1 MSEKNTAG
9 KKVHT
14 LTLEAQKKPSV
25 SNEQKM
31 EQGKIEIMKVV
42 EGVLVRKS
50 WPSSSS
56 GAKRRATSRPAS

>member
-42 EGVLVRKS
+42 EGVQ
-50 WPSSSS
+50 
-56 GAKRRATSRPAS
+56 GAEKQQLPV